1 MTEWSVRLDRVGYV
15 LQTPRTERVTRRL
28 QLWFHFSSTAVQR
41 STTIR
46 RLCRDRRQAQWPQ

>member
-15 LQTPRTERVTRRL
+15 LQTPTTERVTRRL

-41 STTIR
+41 STTTR
-46 RLCRDRRQAQWPQ
+46 RLCRDRRQAGTV